1 MKKKYVAYSGTVS
14 SGASILGAGQLCH
27 YTCLAVISLLSFIG
41 ITVSGMPLFFLT
53 KYAVF
58 FWGIAV
64 IFFAITLFYRHCL
77 SRFVLT
83 TNAGLLIAGFPFT
96 QRQYIFWV
104 LGGIVLTAA
113 IMQKILKR

>member
-1 MKKKYVAYSGTVS
+1 MREKYTAYATTAS

-27 YTCLAVISLLSFIG
+27 YTCLAVITALSFVG

-53 KYAVF
+53 KYIAL

-64 IFFAITLFYRHCL
+64 FFFIITLFYRHCL

-83 TNAGLLIAGFPFT
+83 ANAGLLIAGFPFT
-96 QRQYIFWV
+96 TKPYLFWIT
-104 LGGIVLTAA
+104 GGIVFTAA